1 LPAADVQRIQALFER
16 LGRPTVLK
24 LPADKRD
31 KLFSAMRLDKKVSA
45 GEIHFVLAEQIG
57 KAIWGQR
64 VPDAEV
70 NWALDQVKG

>member
-1 LPAADVQRIQALFER
+1 
-16 LGRPTVLK
+16 
-24 LPADKRD
+24 
-31 KLFSAMRLDKKVSA
+31 MRLDKKVSA